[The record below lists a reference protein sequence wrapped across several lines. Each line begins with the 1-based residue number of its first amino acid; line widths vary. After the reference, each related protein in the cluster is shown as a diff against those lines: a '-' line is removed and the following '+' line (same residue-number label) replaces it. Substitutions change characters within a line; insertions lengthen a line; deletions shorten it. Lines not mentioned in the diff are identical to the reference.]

1 MRPPM
6 RTETEGNRRNTYEMV
21 VLAAKRARQLREG
34 AMSLVEAP
42 SNNPLTVALAEIE
55 AGKIDAEYVPETPEG

>member
-6 RTETEGNRRNTYEMV
+6 RPETEGNRRNTYEMV

-34 AMSLVEAP
+34 AMSLVDSP
-42 SNNPLTVALAEIE
+42 SSNALTVALAEIE
-55 AGKIDAEYVPETPEG
+55 AGKIKAEYVPATEEG